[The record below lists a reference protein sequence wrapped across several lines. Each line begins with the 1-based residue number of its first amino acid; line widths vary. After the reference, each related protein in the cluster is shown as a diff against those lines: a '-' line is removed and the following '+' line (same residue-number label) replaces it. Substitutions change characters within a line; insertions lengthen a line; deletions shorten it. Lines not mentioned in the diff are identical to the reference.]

1 MSDKLL
7 LPITEAAE
15 RLGVGRTK
23 TYELLDAGE
32 LEAVHIGRRRLV
44 AADSIEAYVRRLR
57 DAA

>member
-1 MSDKLL
+1 MSDQLL
-7 LPITEAAE
+7 LPITEAAN
-15 RLGVGRTK
+15 RLGIGRTK
-23 TYELLDAGE
+23 TYELIATGE